1 MKDST
6 FFSET
11 STKLLLFSS
20 DGKLRNVLNFTKTYS
35 VRGALIT
42 KSYLKSETSIFK
54 NHFKWP
60 VDDGDFL

>member
-20 DGKLRNVLNFTKTYS
+20 DGKLRNVLNFTKTS

-42 KSYLKSETSIFK
+42 KCYLKSETLIFK

>member
-1 MKDST
+1 MKDLT

-42 KSYLKSETSIFK
+42 KSYLKSETLIFK